1 MEDKIYS
8 EYCAILAEELQPAM
22 GCTEPIAVA
31 YCAAL
36 ARKTLGCLP
45 EDVQVYASANIIKN
59 VKSVVVPNTGGQ
71 RGLTVAAAA
80 GIVAGDADAKLQVL
94 AGITPEQVEQ
104 IAGYE
109 KRGIVH
115 VHPSEKDYIFD
126 IQVRVNAAG
135 HTAFAEIAGFHTNV
149 IRLEQDGAVLLDR
162 PYTEEGPKHATD
174 RSLLTVE
181 RIVEFADAVKIADV
195 QPVLQRQI
203 DCNTAIAREGLQG
216 QWGANIGRILLES
229 YGDSTH
235 NRAKAWAAAGSD
247 ARMNGCEL
255 PVVIN
260 SGSGNQGLTASLPV
274 IIYARALGSAQEE
287 LYRALVV
294 SKPGHHPPQDRHRQP
309 VRLLRGHRRRVRC
322 RGRGVLPARRPV
334 QGDRPHHRQR
344 GGHRLG
350 HDLRRRQG
358 QLRGQDCL
366 GGGGGPAGLE
376 DAAAP
381 QPVLRRRRHCRQ
393 GRREHHPQRGHPG
406 QRRHAGDRPH
416 HHPPDDQRDV
426 LRGWPPKPRHQH
438 QVKISIESRPAGDI
452 SRSPGR
458 PVFQKS
464 MLAYFSF
471 SRVSSSG
478 YLSRLSRTSPS

>member
-94 AGITPEQVEQ
+94 AGITPEQVEE
-104 IAGYE
+104 IAAYE

-115 VHPSEKDYIFD
+115 VHPSDKDFIFD
-126 IQVRVNAAG
+126 IQVRVSGGG

-149 IRLEQDGAVLLDR
+149 IRLERDGEVLLDH
-162 PYTEEGPKHATD
+162 PCTEEGPKHATD
-174 RSLLTVE
+174 RILLTVE
-181 RIVEFADAVKIADV
+181 RIVEFADAVKIEDV

-203 DCNTAIAREGLQG
+203 DCNTAIAKEGLRG

-274 IIYARALGSAQEE
+274 IIYARALGSTREE

-294 SKPGHHPPQDRHRQP
+294 SNLVTIHLKTGIGSLSAYCGATAAGCGAGPGCAICTAA
-309 VRLLRGHRRRVRC
+309 GTRRSLTRWSTR
-322 RGRGVLPARRPV
+322 
-334 QGDRPHHRQR
+334 
-344 GGHRLG
+344 
-350 HDLRRRQG
+350 
-358 QLRGQDCL
+358 
-366 GGGGGPAGLE
+366 
-376 DAAAP
+376 
-381 QPVLRRRRHCRQ
+381 
-393 GRREHHPQRGHPG
+393 
-406 QRRHAGDRPH
+406 
-416 HHPPDDQRDV
+416 
-426 LRGWPPKPRHQH
+426 WPSTR
-438 QVKISIESRPAGDI
+438 A
-452 SRSPGR
+452 
-458 PVFQKS
+458 
-464 MLAYFSF
+464 
-471 SRVSSSG
+471 
-478 YLSRLSRTSPS
+478 

>member
-104 IAGYE
+104 IADYE

-260 SGSGNQGLTASLPV
+260 SGSGNQGITVSVPV
-274 IIYARALGSAQEE
+274 MEYARFLGSSHEE
-287 LYRALVV
+287 LCRALVV
-294 SKPGHHPPQDRHRQP
+294 SNLVAIMQKYKVG
-309 VRLLRGHRRRVRC
+309 RLSAFCGAVSAGTAAACGIAFLQGADADMLGMIITNTQANVGGIVCDGAKSSCAAKIASSVEAGLLGYEMAKRGHVFRPGEGLVKDCYEETIDSFC
-322 RGRGVLPARRPV
+322 RMAKDGMEAT
-334 QGDRPHHRQR
+334 DREI
-344 GGHRLG
+344 
-350 HDLRRRQG
+350 
-358 QLRGQDCL
+358 
-366 GGGGGPAGLE
+366 LE
-376 DAAAP
+376 
-381 QPVLRRRRHCRQ
+381 
-393 GRREHHPQRGHPG
+393 
-406 QRRHAGDRPH
+406 
-416 HHPPDDQRDV
+416 
-426 LRGWPPKPRHQH
+426 
-438 QVKISIESRPAGDI
+438 IMIEN
-452 SRSPGR
+452 
-458 PVFQKS
+458 
-464 MLAYFSF
+464 
-471 SRVSSSG
+471 
-478 YLSRLSRTSPS
+478 

>member
-1 MEDKIYS
+1 MMEEKIYK

-71 RGLTVAAAA
+71 RGLTAAAAA
-80 GIVAGDADAKLQVL
+80 GIVAGDADAQLQVL

-104 IAGYE
+104 IAAYE
-109 KRGIVH
+109 KQGIVH
-115 VHPSEKDYIFD
+115 VHPSDKDFIFD
-126 IQVRVNAAG
+126 IQVRVSAGG

-149 IRLEQDGAVLLDR
+149 IRLEQDGDVLLDR
-162 PYTEEGPKHATD
+162 PYTEEGPQHATD

-181 RIVEFADAVKIADV
+181 RIVEFSDAVKIADV
-195 QPVLQRQI
+195 QSVLQRQI
-203 DCNTAIAREGLQG
+203 DCNTAIAKEGLRG

-274 IIYARALGSAQEE
+274 IIYARALGSTREE

-294 SKPGHHPPQDRHRQP
+294 SNLVTIHLKTGIGSLSAYCGATTAGCGAGAGVCYLH
-309 VRLLRGHRRRVRC
+309 G
-322 RGRGVLPARRPV
+322 GRYKEIAHTIVNAVAIDSGMISDGAKASCAAKIASAVE
-334 QGDRPHHRQR
+334 
-344 GGHRLG
+344 
-350 HDLRRRQG
+350 
-358 QLRGQDCL
+358 
-366 GGGGGPAGLE
+366 AGLLGWKMQQHHSQFYGGDGIVVKGVE
-376 DAAAP
+376 NTIRNVGTLASE
-381 QPVLRRRRHCRQ
+381 
-393 GRREHHPQRGHPG
+393 GMRET
-406 QRRHAGDRPH
+406 DRTII
-416 HHPPDDQRDV
+416 R
-426 LRGWPPKPRHQH
+426 L
-438 QVKISIESRPAGDI
+438 
-452 SRSPGR
+452 
-458 PVFQKS
+458 
-464 MLAYFSF
+464 MT
-471 SRVSSSG
+471 SG
-478 YLSRLSRTSPS
+478 MC

>member
-115 VHPSEKDYIFD
+115 IHPSEKDYIFD

-247 ARMNGCEL
+247 ARMNGCEM
-255 PVVIN
+255 PVVIC
-260 SGSGNQGLTASLPV
+260 SGSGNQGITASVPV
-274 IIYARALGSAQEE
+274 WRYGVQTGRDRETILRAVCLSDLITIHQKTGIGRLSA
-287 LYRALVV
+287 YCGAV
-294 SKPGHHPPQDRHRQP
+294 SAG
-309 VRLLRGHRRRVRC
+309 VGAGCGIAWLRGADYEGICHTITNAAAMISGC
-322 RGRGVLPARRPV
+322 ICDGAKASCASKIAMGVET
-334 QGDRPHHRQR
+334 GI
-344 GGHRLG
+344 LG
-350 HDLRRRQG
+350 YNMY
-358 QLRGQDCL
+358 LRGNSF
-366 GGGGGPAGLE
+366 
-376 DAAAP
+376 
-381 QPVLRRRRHCRQ
+381 R
-393 GRREHHPQRGHPG
+393 PG
-406 QRRHAGDRPH
+406 DGIVG
-416 HHPPDDQRDV
+416 RDV
-426 LRGWPPKPRHQH
+426 EETIRNVGILASQGMKETDR
-438 QVKISIESRPAGDI
+438 VILKIMTE
-452 SRSPGR
+452 
-458 PVFQKS
+458 
-464 MLAYFSF
+464 
-471 SRVSSSG
+471 
-478 YLSRLSRTSPS
+478 

>member
-104 IAGYE
+104 IAAYE

-115 VHPSEKDYIFD
+115 VHPSDKDFIFD
-126 IQVRVNAAG
+126 IQVRVSGGG

-149 IRLEQDGAVLLDR
+149 IRLEQDSAVLLDR

-216 QWGANIGRILLES
+216 QWGADIGRILLES

-294 SKPGHHPPQDRHRQP
+294 SNLVTIHLKTGIGSLSAYCGATSAACAAGAA
-309 VRLLRGHRRRVRC
+309 VC
-322 RGRGVLPARRPV
+322 WM
-334 QGDRPHHRQR
+334 R
-344 GGHRLG
+344 GGGYEEICGTITNTLAT
-350 HDLRRRQG
+350 
-358 QLRGQDCL
+358 L
-366 GGGGGPAGLE
+366 GGMLCDGAKSSCAAKIATAVQTAFL
-376 DAAAP
+376 AAAMSA
-381 QPVLRRRRHCRQ
+381 H
-393 GRREHHPQRGHPG
+393 GRRFRHGDGIVTQNVEETIADIGYIAREGMRYADSEILRLMLEH
-406 QRRHAGDRPH
+406 
-416 HHPPDDQRDV
+416 
-426 LRGWPPKPRHQH
+426 
-438 QVKISIESRPAGDI
+438 E
-452 SRSPGR
+452 
-458 PVFQKS
+458 
-464 MLAYFSF
+464 
-471 SRVSSSG
+471 
-478 YLSRLSRTSPS
+478 